1 MEEASSSSEN
11 AVSPVKRLITMYNSN
26 GATAHKASRRKR
38 KSNTDILEDE
48 RINLVDNGASN
59 NRKRESLSS
68 PESFTSSRESSPR
81 NGNDDDNCW
90 SSDECSVEK
99 PENQS
104 PTVSLSPTK
113 PSDVFR
119 DSNDTDKISWE
130 VSFDPLAVNQF

>member
-38 KSNTDILEDE
+38 KSNTEISEDE
-48 RINLVDNGASN
+48 RINLVGNGASN
-59 NRKRESLSS
+59 IRKLESLSS

-119 DSNDTDKISWE
+119 DSSDLEKISWE
-130 VSFDPLAVNQF
+130 ASFAP

>member
-1 MEEASSSSEN
+1 MEAAASSSET

-38 KSNTDILEDE
+38 KSNTEIFEDE

-68 PESFTSSRESSPR
+68 PESFASSRESSPR

-90 SSDECSVEK
+90 SSDECSFEK

-119 DSNDTDKISWE
+119 DSSDSDKISWE
-130 VSFDPLAVNQF
+130 VKFDLLAVNQF